1 MYFEKTCLYLLIMR
15 TTLLIIILLLTSCER
30 YVLERSDVTLSGKY
44 VVSKLDI
51 TSVDQNTNRDSLYT
65 IGSTYINSIL
75 PDPFDSI
82 SVNRFYIHMD
92 YSTIRLNELGVS
104 PVGQDIW
111 EYGNSPNEIYYRVLG
126 NTAYS
131 KGYLQFD
138 YVTKDGSARTM
149 TFYIE
154 DDGLESLQ
162 LKSSGAWFKGKFGEK
177 QVMTLYLTR
186 VGP

>member
-1 MYFEKTCLYLLIMR
+1 MKNLYILLF
-15 TTLLIIILLLTSCER
+15 LLLTSCER
-30 YVLERSDVTLSGKY
+30 FSLERSDVTLSGKY

-65 IGSTYINSIL
+65 IGSTYINPLL

-82 SVNRFYIHMD
+82 SINRFYLTFSYREIWLD
-92 YSTIRLNELGVS
+92 FLGVDNF
-104 PVGQDIW
+104 GRDMW
-111 EYGNSPNEIYYRVLG
+111 KYGGDPKNIFYTILG
-126 NTAYS
+126 NTTYS

-138 YVTKDGSARTM
+138 YVTKDGSARRM

>member
-1 MYFEKTCLYLLIMR
+1 MKWSILFLVLLF
-15 TTLLIIILLLTSCER
+15 TSCER
-30 YVLERSDVTLSGKY
+30 FSLERSDVTLSGKY
-44 VVSKLDI
+44 VVSKLDV
-51 TSVDQNTNRDSLYT
+51 TSVDQNTSRDSLYLVGT
-65 IGSTYINSIL
+65 TYINSAL

-82 SVNRFYIHMD
+82 DINRFYLHMD
-92 YSTIRLNELGVS
+92 YSTIRLNEIGVS
-104 PVGQDIW
+104 STGRDIW
-111 EYGNSPNEIYYRVLG
+111 EYGSSPNEIFYRVFG
-126 NTAYS
+126 NTTYS

-138 YVTKDGSARTM
+138 YVTRDGSSRTI

-162 LKSSGAWFKGKFGEK
+162 LKTSGAWFKGKFGEK

>member
-1 MYFEKTCLYLLIMR
+1 MYNCIVKKLLF
-15 TTLLIIILLLTSCER
+15 LIFLFTSCEKFS
-30 YVLERSDVTLSGKY
+30 LEKSDVTLSGKY

-65 IGSTYINSIL
+65 IGCTYINPAL

-82 SVNRFYIHMD
+82 AVNRFYLHMD
-92 YSTIRLNELGVS
+92 YSTIRINEVGVT
-104 PVGQDIW
+104 PTGQDIW
-111 EYGNSPNEIYYRVLG
+111 EYGSSPDEIFYRVFG
-126 NTAYS
+126 NTTYS

-154 DDGLESLQ
+154 DDGFESLQ

>member
-1 MYFEKTCLYLLIMR
+1 MKWSILFLVLI
-15 TTLLIIILLLTSCER
+15 LTSCEKFS
-30 YVLERSDVTLSGKY
+30 LERSDVTLSGKY
-44 VVSKLDI
+44 VVSKLDV
-51 TSVDQNTNRDSLYT
+51 TSVDQNTSRDSLYLVGT
-65 IGSTYINSIL
+65 TYINSAL

-82 SVNRFYIHMD
+82 DINRFYLHMD
-92 YSTIRLNELGVS
+92 YSTIRLNEIGVS
-104 PVGQDIW
+104 STGRDIW
-111 EYGNSPNEIYYRVLG
+111 EYGSSPNEIFYRIFG
-126 NTAYS
+126 NTTYS

-138 YVTKDGSARTM
+138 YVTRDGSSRTI

-162 LKSSGAWFKGKFGEK
+162 LKTSGAWFKGKFGEK

>member
-1 MYFEKTCLYLLIMR
+1 MV
-15 TTLLIIILLLTSCER
+15 S
-30 YVLERSDVTLSGKY
+30 LERSDVTLSGKY

-51 TSVDQNTNRDSLYT
+51 TSVDQNTSKDSLYLVGT
-65 IGSTYINSIL
+65 TYINPTL

-82 SVNRFYIHMD
+82 DINRFYLHMD
-92 YSTIRLNELGVS
+92 YSTLKINQLGVTPS
-104 PVGQDIW
+104 GRDIW
-111 EYGNSPNEIYYRVLG
+111 EYGESPNEIFYRVLG
-126 NTAYS
+126 NTTYS

-138 YVTKDGSARTM
+138 YLTRDNSARTM